1 MRVHPQRGL
10 VQEPVAGR
18 VAVAVV
24 ELGFGRDADVL
35 VGRAKELRFRRGEET
50 PVGEND
56 GDARVEDARGEERG
70 GGVGQPPRAEDGVRG
85 DDGDVEGCG
94 EGDDGLALRGGGG
107 GGVPRVVGDAE
118 GGGGGAEEGFVKGEG
133 AEVRELLRDEVGW
146 GGGDVVEGVGPE
158 DARARVD
165 AGEEAGFGG
174 CVGPGVVCVVED
186 GGDAAVE
193 RFVDAGE
200 LADVDVFRGE
210 EAGGGEFAVA
220 AEVLEEGGVAGERL
234 EGGLPAVL
242 VGVDAG
248 GGQFGPGTDVMS
260 GMSYKPGVMILPLAS
275 TTSVSLRRR
284 FAEGAPA
291 DTLTMRSSLMSS
303 EPSRITSRA
312 FLLRL
317 KATIVPPLNRIDEA
331 SASSGAARR
340 GSEVRIMI
348 RRSQQ
353 G

>member
-1 MRVHPQRGL
+1 M
-10 VQEPVAGR
+10 
-18 VAVAVV
+18 
-24 ELGFGRDADVL
+24 
-35 VGRAKELRFRRGEET
+35 
-50 PVGEND
+50 
-56 GDARVEDARGEERG
+56 
-70 GGVGQPPRAEDGVRG
+70 RG
-85 DDGDVEGCG
+85 DDRDVERGG
-94 EGDDGLALRGGGG
+94 EGDDGLALRGGGRG
-107 GGVPRVVGDAE
+107 WVPGVVGDAE
-118 GGGGGAEEGFVKGEG
+118 GGGRGAEEGLVAGEG
-133 AEVRELLRDEVGW
+133 AEVRELLRDEVGR

-174 CVGPGVVCVVED
+174 LVGPGVVRVIED
-186 GGDAAVE
+186 RGDAAVQG
-193 RFVDAGE
+193 FVDAGE

-210 EAGGGEFAVA
+210 EAGGGELAVA
-220 AEVLEEGGVAGERL
+220 AEVLEKGRVAGERL
-234 EGGLPAVL
+234 EGRLPAVL

-248 GGQFGPGTDVMS
+248 GGQFGPGRDVMS
-260 GMSYKPGVMILPLAS
+260 GMSYKPGVMILPFAS

-284 FAEGAPA
+284 LAEGAPA

-317 KATIVPPLNRIDEA
+317 NATIVPPLKRIDEA

-348 RRSQQ
+348 RGSQQ